1 MKKLLL
7 LYAFAGA
14 SCVPMAAQNNP
25 FPSDSPE
32 YDMYQLYLRC
42 EGNNCADQFPEAA
55 KLYDADQTR
64 SMAIELFYFY
74 FASVSYYKIDRKRE
88 AGEFG
93 EECDKLLTRHKTW
106 MKQGRKQ
113 KDAQYFQGMDKVDL
127 RELESWVK
135 FVTGPQPIMF
145 TYSTT
150 YPGVP
155 SFPFPPPQSS
165 TRKVLDH
172 ELFSECKTLG
182 DVAQRLCR
190 ALDRCEYEKSFY
202 SIPNGFALVARLEQ
216 FDAETALALD
226 PPDRWSV
233 TPPPLRDFG
242 DFLEALFLG
251 NTGHYRM
258 VAFLVTDQPFYES
271 DQRIGVQDAPGWIK
285 GGLNVLPGGV
295 GKKEW
300 TADYQCTA
308 LIYEF
313 ECTSAQRKGD
323 LVFSTFTA
331 QTHLEKSN
339 ILPVLRSFYRKP

>member
-1 MKKLLL
+1 
-7 LYAFAGA
+7 
-14 SCVPMAAQNNP
+14 MAAQNNP

-42 EGNNCADQFPEAA
+42 DGNNCAEQLPKAA
-55 KLYDADQTR
+55 KLYDADQHR

-74 FASVSYYKIDRKRE
+74 FASVSYHKVDQKPAAAHFGRE
-88 AGEFG
+88 
-93 EECDKLLTRHKTW
+93 CKTLLERFEIWK
-106 MKQGRKQ
+106 KQYRNK
-113 KDAQYFQGMDKVDL
+113 KEAWYFQGMDDVDL
-127 RELESWVK
+127 TELKTWVT
-135 FVTGPQPIMF
+135 FVLKPQPIQ
-145 TYSTT
+145 YSANNN

-155 SFPFPPPQSS
+155 AFPFPPPQSS
-165 TRKVLDH
+165 TRKVLEH
-172 ELFSECKTLG
+172 ELFSDCKTLG

-216 FDAETALALD
+216 FDGETALALD

-233 TPPPLRDFG
+233 NPPPLRDFG

-300 TADYQCTA
+300 ATDYQCTA

-313 ECTSAQRKGD
+313 ECTSARRKGD

-339 ILPVLRSFYRKP
+339 ILPVLRSFYRRP